1 MYELTS
7 LFWYRP
13 IFMTEL
19 VVAEVLFS
27 SCLKRKKGFA
37 LRLIGV
43 LLLCFGIA
51 FAFPLVY
58 NAIYCSFMFFFL
70 FMVTV
75 VVQKL
80 LFDDSWGNIVYC
92 SVAAYT
98 MQHLSYELYDFIIVL
113 AGLNS
118 GMPLGTYGD
127 GRFFAGQNTLT
138 AVIGL
143 FVYGVVYWLIYQ
155 FFASKIHKWDVL
167 KLKTPSVVTLVVVIV
182 LIDIVFS
189 AIVSY
194 SSGDVVNRT
203 HIIMLYIYNI
213 VCCLFCFYILF
224 ELPLRKKFENE
235 YETVN
240 RLREQE
246 REQYAISKENIN
258 LINLKCHDLR
268 HQVRMIGTQSRIS
281 TEAMNEIEKI
291 ISIYDSSVK
300 TGNGTLD
307 VTLTEKS
314 LLCNSQNIRF
324 SCIADGKCLNFIDE
338 ADLYSFFGN
347 ILDNAIE
354 AVSKPDV
361 QEKLISLSVKQTGG
375 LISINEHNYYSG
387 ELDFE
392 SGLPL
397 TTKQNKQYH
406 GYGMK
411 SIKNIVEK
419 YGGEITVTAHGGVF
433 NLNIIFPA
441 EEK

>member
-37 LRLIGV
+37 LRLISV

>member
-75 VVQKL
+75 VVQKM

>member
-307 VTLTEKS
+307 VALTEKS

>member
-411 SIKNIVEK
+411 SIKNNVEK
-419 YGGEITVTAHGGVF
+419 YWGKITVTAHGGVF

>member
-1 MYELTS
+1 
-7 LFWYRP
+7 
-13 IFMTEL
+13 MTEL

-361 QEKLISLSVKQTGG
+361 QEKLISLSVKQAGG

>member
-27 SCLKRKKGFA
+27 ACLKRKKGFV

-43 LLLCFGIA
+43 LLLCYGIA

-80 LFDDSWGNIVYC
+80 LFDDIWGNIVYC

-98 MQHLSYELYDFIIVL
+98 MQHLSYELYDLIIVL

-167 KLKTPSVVTLVVVIV
+167 KLKTPSVVSLVVVIV

-213 VCCLFCFYILF
+213 VCCLLCFYILF
-224 ELPLRKKFENE
+224 ELPLRKKLENE

-300 TGNGTLD
+300 TGNSTLD

-324 SCIADGKCLNFIDE
+324 SCIVDGKCLNFIDE

-361 QEKLISLSVKQTGG
+361 QEKLISLSVKQAGK

-392 SGLPL
+392 SGLPV

-441 EEK
+441 SEK

>member
-1 MYELTS
+1 
-7 LFWYRP
+7 
-13 IFMTEL
+13 MTEL

>member
-194 SSGDVVNRT
+194 SSGDLVNRT